1 MLEILDIVNDTDVDI
16 TGTCLR
22 GKVSTTYDKLVEK
35 FGEPTYGAEDL
46 ADGKVDTEWTL
57 SFRTITDYCDITET
71 FVVDYIT
78 ATVYNWKTGGTPYE
92 KYDWH
97 VGGVDGRAVELV
109 QEALDA

>member
-1 MLEILDIVNDTDVDI
+1 MLEILDIVNDADVDI

-35 FGEPTYGAEDL
+35 FGEPTYGAEDS

-109 QEALDA
+109 QDALDA